1 MYAKHI
7 LAALAIVF
15 IALAFRR
22 LSQGGGAA
30 HPQTRTWFLVG
41 GIFGAVAIWL
51 FSRG

>member
-7 LAALAIVF
+7 LAVLAIVF
-15 IALAFRR
+15 IAMAFRR
-22 LSQGGGAA
+22 LGQAGGQSSGQA
-30 HPQTRTWFLVG
+30 RTWFLVG